1 MTDTSDDAPPSV
13 KFVHYVLQEAD
24 RALTS
29 AEIATRTGLPV
40 RTVRRALQDLQDRD
54 AVAQRGPRPREPG
67 APLYTATGDG
77 EDAELP
83 PRGERP
89 Y

>member
-1 MTDTSDDAPPSV
+1 MTDTDAPPSA
-13 KFVHYVLQEAD
+13 KFVHYILDEAD

-29 AEIATRTGLPV
+29 AEIADRSGLPV

-54 AVAQRGPRPREPG
+54 AVEQRGPRPRDPG
-67 APLYTATGDG
+67 APLYTAADE
-77 EDAELP
+77 EDTDP
-83 PRGERP
+83 SRGQRS

>member
-1 MTDTSDDAPPSV
+1 MIDTDAPPSA
-13 KFVHYVLQEAD
+13 KFVHYVLDEAD

-29 AEIATRTGLPV
+29 AEIVDRSGLPV

-54 AVAQRGPRPREPG
+54 AVEQRGPRPREPG
-67 APLYTATGDG
+67 TPLYTTTD
-77 EDAELP
+77 ETDTDP
-83 PRGERP
+83 PRGQRP